1 MCQLYQTSLGEECTP
16 IHDALRVCSILHER
30 GYKFSIITNGRST
43 TQHSRLSHSELT
55 PMISDLFISEE
66 LGCQKPKKEFFD
78 AVFSKLQI
86 SVFKALVIG
95 DSLTSD
101 IIGGIQYGIDT
112 CWFNPNGSDNTMSQA
127 PTYEIKQLSELL
139 SIL

>member
-1 MCQLYQTSLGEECTP
+1 
-16 IHDALRVCSILHER
+16 
-30 GYKFSIITNGRST
+30 
-43 TQHSRLSHSELT
+43 
-55 PMISDLFISEE
+55 MISDLFISEE

-78 AVFSKLQI
+78 VVLSKLQI
-86 SVFKALVIG
+86 PTSKALVIG

-112 CWFNPNGSDNTMSQA
+112 CWFNPKKAVNTMLQK
-127 PTYEIKQLSELL
+127 PTYEIKQLNELL

>member
-1 MCQLYQTSLGEECTP
+1 MQKERARERIIMFLCFISL
-16 IHDALRVCSILHER
+16 L
-30 GYKFSIITNGRST
+30 
-43 TQHSRLSHSELT
+43 LT
-55 PMISDLFISEE
+55 PVLATSQSTAMRVSLNLKSATV
-66 LGCQKPKKEFFD
+66 KEFFD

-86 SVFKALVIG
+86 SVSKALVIG

>member
-1 MCQLYQTSLGEECTP
+1 
-16 IHDALRVCSILHER
+16 
-30 GYKFSIITNGRST
+30 
-43 TQHSRLSHSELT
+43 
-55 PMISDLFISEE
+55 MISDLFISEE

-78 AVFSKLQI
+78 VVLSKLQI
-86 SVFKALVIG
+86 PASNTLVIG

-112 CWFNPNGSDNTMSQA
+112 CWFNPNGSDNAMSQT

>member
-1 MCQLYQTSLGEECTP
+1 
-16 IHDALRVCSILHER
+16 
-30 GYKFSIITNGRST
+30 
-43 TQHSRLSHSELT
+43 
-55 PMISDLFISEE
+55 MISDLFISEE

-86 SVFKALVIG
+86 SVSKALVIG

-127 PTYEIKQLSELL
+127 PTYKIKQLSELL
-139 SIL
+139 SILY

>member
-1 MCQLYQTSLGEECTP
+1 M
-16 IHDALRVCSILHER
+16 
-30 GYKFSIITNGRST
+30 
-43 TQHSRLSHSELT
+43 
-55 PMISDLFISEE
+55 
-66 LGCQKPKKEFFD
+66 
-78 AVFSKLQI
+78 
-86 SVFKALVIG
+86 KALVIG

>member
-1 MCQLYQTSLGEECTP
+1 MLTKTRKQGNSIMLTVPKEFDVPNGVEVEAKLVENGILYEFVE
-16 IHDALRVCSILHER
+16 
-30 GYKFSIITNGRST
+30 
-43 TQHSRLSHSELT
+43 
-55 PMISDLFISEE
+55 
-66 LGCQKPKKEFFD
+66 PKKEFFD

-86 SVFKALVIG
+86 PVSKALVIG

-101 IIGGIQYGIDT
+101 IIGGIQYDIDT
-112 CWFNPNGSDNTMSQA
+112 CWFNPNGSDNTMSQT

>member
-1 MCQLYQTSLGEECTP
+1 M
-16 IHDALRVCSILHER
+16 IL
-30 GYKFSIITNGRST
+30 
-43 TQHSRLSHSELT
+43 
-55 PMISDLFISEE
+55 DLFISEE

-78 AVFSKLQI
+78 VVFSKLQI
-86 SVFKALVIG
+86 PASKALVIG

-112 CWFNPNGSDNTMSQA
+112 CWFNPKKAVNTMLQK
-127 PTYEIKQLSELL
+127 PTYEIKQLNELL